1 MKNKIKFISF
11 IISLVYVFIG
21 TIVVMVSFPKYE
33 MLGFNY
39 DHPLWTPLVIITFP
53 VNVLLFGLVMVDN
66 SIPSIIILQ
75 TIVLCVFWFILYKIL
90 RKFNR

>member
-1 MKNKIKFISF
+1 MKNKIKLISF
-11 IISLVYVFIG
+11 IISLVYVFLG

-39 DHPLWTPLVIITFP
+39 DHSLWIPLVIITFP
-53 VNVLLFGLVMVDN
+53 VNILLFGLAMVDN

-75 TIVLCVFWFILYKIL
+75 TIVLFVCWFTLYKIF
-90 RKFNR
+90 KEIK